1 MDRTAT
7 AEPEEDKEEAAAI
20 REVVSI
26 AGVRLAERAV
36 PVECYACPEEAM
48 AGGALSVDATPL
60 EPGELCVCALD
71 STGSDAPATGEQCA
85 PQLCDQLTN

>member
-26 AGVRLAERAV
+26 AGVRLAERACV
-36 PVECYACPEEAM
+36 GRGVVGQDGI
-48 AGGALSVDATPL
+48 GG
-60 EPGELCVCALD
+60 
-71 STGSDAPATGEQCA
+71 
-85 PQLCDQLTN
+85 

>member
-26 AGVRLAERAV
+26 AGVRLAERALDRV
-36 PVECYACPEEAM
+36 
-48 AGGALSVDATPL
+48 T
-60 EPGELCVCALD
+60 GELLRRRMKKHGRSGAAVRAR
-71 STGSDAPATGEQCA
+71 SAATRFGL
-85 PQLCDQLTN
+85 PRGRVPR

>member
-48 AGGALSVDATPL
+48 TGGALSVDATPL
-60 EPGELCVCALD
+60 EPGEFVCLRPGLD
-71 STGSDAPATGEQCA
+71 GERRASDR
-85 PQLCDQLTN
+85 